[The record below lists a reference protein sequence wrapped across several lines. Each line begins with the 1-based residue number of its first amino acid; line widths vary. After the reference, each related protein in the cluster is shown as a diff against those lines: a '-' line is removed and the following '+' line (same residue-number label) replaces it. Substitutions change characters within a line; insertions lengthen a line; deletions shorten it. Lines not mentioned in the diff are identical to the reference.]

1 MVDSL
6 GIGIELY
13 KKEKKMG
20 RIYVTGD
27 IHSEP
32 DRFNTENFPEQK
44 EMTRDDYVIICG
56 DFGLV
61 WSEDRESKRE
71 TWWLDW
77 LENKTYTTLF
87 VDGNHENFTRLNS
100 LPIEEWHGGRVHKI
114 REHVIHLMR
123 GEMFDLDGKMI
134 FTFGGARSHD
144 RENRIEHI
152 SWWEQEMPTSAE
164 MERAIEALDK
174 CGWEVDYVI
183 THCAPKSVQKMVCSW
198 YENDSLVSF
207 LERVRTD
214 LKFKRW
220 YFGHYHIDRT
230 FGEQFEAL
238 YNRII
243 PME

>member
-1 MVDSL
+1 M
-6 GIGIELY
+6 IF
-13 KKEKKMG
+13 
-20 RIYVTGD
+20 VTGD
-27 IHSEP
+27 THANLDIGKLST
-32 DRFNTENFPEQK
+32 RRFPEQK
-44 EMTRDDYVIICG
+44 ELTKEDFLIVCG

-61 WSEDRESKRE
+61 WDGSAREIY
-71 TWWLDW
+71 WQDW
-77 LENKTYTTLF
+77 LSDKNFTTLWI
-87 VDGNHENFTRLNS
+87 DGNH
-100 LPIEEWHGGRVHKI
+100 V
-114 REHVIHLMR
+114 M
-123 GEMFDLDGKMI
+123 
-134 FTFGGARSHD
+134 GGARSHD
-144 RENRIEHI
+144 REYRIEHI

-174 CGWEVDYVI
+174 FGWEVDYVI

-198 YENDSLVSF
+198 YENDPLVSF

-238 YNRII
+238 YNRVI